1 MPRAKSS
8 TTSKVSATDIVTEVD
23 TLDTVEAVEV
33 SDPTEVS
40 TTRLNTDNITP
51 VPPTTIEEL
60 VDQVI
65 MGVRGYGAKF
75 NNDKTLSVVDLASK
89 GAQQGVTYRQLHVQ
103 ADQGYISIALRETFK
118 STHGGQ
124 EQTKTLS
131 KVSVPV
137 YETKAYS
144 KLQSRFFGYST
155 TKNVNEG
162 VALLDILRKT
172 VS

>member
-75 NNDKTLSVVDLASK
+75 NNDNKLVCL
-89 GAQQGVTYRQLHVQ
+89 
-103 ADQGYISIALRETFK
+103 
-118 STHGGQ
+118 GQ
-124 EQTKTLS
+124 
-131 KVSVPV
+131 
-137 YETKAYS
+137 
-144 KLQSRFFGYST
+144 
-155 TKNVNEG
+155 N
-162 VALLDILRKT
+162 LLPFI
-172 VS
+172 